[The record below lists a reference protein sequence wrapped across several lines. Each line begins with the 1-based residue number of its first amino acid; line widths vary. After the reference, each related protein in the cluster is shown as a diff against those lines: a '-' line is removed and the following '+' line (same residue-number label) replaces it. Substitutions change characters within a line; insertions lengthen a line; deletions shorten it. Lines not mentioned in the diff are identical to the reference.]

1 MHFISGKVS
10 KSKLKYVL
18 SETEVL
24 MYACMYMKSSKNN
37 VLDAYIFFVKH
48 FKVM

>member
-37 VLDAYIFFVKH
+37 ALDAYIFLLNILK
-48 FKVM
+48 